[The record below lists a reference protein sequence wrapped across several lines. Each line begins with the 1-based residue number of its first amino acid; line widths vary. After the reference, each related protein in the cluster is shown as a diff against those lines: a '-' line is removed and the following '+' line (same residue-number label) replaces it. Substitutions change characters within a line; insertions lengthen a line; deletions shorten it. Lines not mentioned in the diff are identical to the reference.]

1 MDKRP
6 IGVFDSGMG
15 GLTAVRQLQA
25 MLPGE
30 DIVYFGDT
38 GRVPYG
44 TRSPETIRQYA
55 EQDIRFLLSQD
66 VKFLLAACGTVSS
79 TLPKSYTEAL
89 PVPYVGVVGAAVSAA
104 AAATKNGRIG
114 VIATPA
120 TIRSRSYETRIQG
133 ILPNAEIF
141 TKSCPMFV
149 PLVENGYVQP
159 DDPVTAAIA
168 EQYLAPVREQG
179 VDTLILGCTHYPLIA
194 PAIAK
199 VMGPEVTLIDAG
211 REGALL
217 TRRRLTELD
226 LLAPEGHAGGAEY
239 YVSDEPAGFEPF
251 IRLFVGGGED
261 GPVTRVAID
270 NY

>member
-25 MLPGE
+25 ILPGE

-89 PVPYVGVVGAAVSAA
+89 PVPYVGVVGAAVAAA

-120 TIRSRSYETRIQG
+120 TIRSRSYETRIRD
-133 ILPNAEIF
+133 ILPGAEIF
-141 TKSCPMFV
+141 TRSCPMFV
-149 PLVENGYVQP
+149 PLVENGYVGP
-159 DDPVTAAIA
+159 NDPITTAIA
-168 EQYLAPVREQG
+168 HEYLDEIRAKG

-194 PAIAK
+194 HIIAQ
-199 VMGPEVTLIDAG
+199 VMGPDVTLIDAG
-211 REGALL
+211 REAALKTKDML
-217 TRRRLTELD
+217 TRLN
-226 LLAPEGHAGGAEY
+226 LLNDARQGATRYFMSDSPESFSAA
-239 YVSDEPAGFEPF
+239 V
-251 IRLFVGGGED
+251 RLFIGPQGE
-261 GPVTRVAID
+261 GTASQIAIEQ
-270 NY
+270 Y

>member
-1 MDKRP
+1 MDERA
-6 IGVFDSGMG
+6 IGVFDSGAG
-15 GLTAVRQLQA
+15 GLTAVRQLRRL
-25 MLPGE
+25 LPAE
-30 DIVYFGDT
+30 KIVYFGDT

-44 TRSPETIRQYA
+44 TRSEATILQYA
-55 EQDIRFLLSQD
+55 KQDVAFLLSKN
-66 VKFLLAACGTVSS
+66 VKFILAACGTVSS
-79 TLPKSYTEAL
+79 ILPAEYTNAL
-89 PVPYVGVVGAAVSAA
+89 PVPFVGVVDAAAAAA

-114 VIATPA
+114 VIGTSA
-120 TIRSRSYETRIQG
+120 TIRSGSYEQRLHRANG
-133 ILPNAEIF
+133 AFRVSPKA
-141 TKSCPMFV
+141 CPMFV
-149 PLVENGYVQP
+149 PLVENGYVAP

-168 EQYLAPVREQG
+168 GEYLTPLREQG

-194 PAIAK
+194 PAIAR
-199 VMGPEVTLIDAG
+199 VMGPGVSLIDSG

-217 TRRRLTELD
+217 ARRRLCQLD

-251 IRLFVGGGED
+251 IRLFVGGDED